1 MAYFQ
6 LADPSRSF
14 IIGGY
19 TAGVATIKTGL
30 LVVSDTVNALTLAG
44 TTDKPDGF
52 ALANRTNVYAPTAL
66 TLDVGEYASVIQGHV
81 LAYVDS
87 AFFYGASLPAVNG
100 TIWTSP
106 NGLMSATD
114 VGSAVKLGKCVKLS
128 DYRTPPNS
136 VSNIVCVELE
146 LGGKEMVR

>member
-19 TAGVATIKTGL
+19 TAGVATIKNGL
-30 LVVSDTVNALTLAG
+30 LVKSDTANALTLNG

-52 ALANRTNVYAPTAL
+52 ALSNRTNVYAPTAL
-66 TLDVGEYASVIQGHV
+66 TLDVGEYASVIQGKA
-81 LAYVDS
+81 LIYVDS

-100 TIWTSP
+100 TVYTAP
-106 NGLMSATD
+106 NGQMSATD
-114 VGSAVKLGKCVKLS
+114 LGSAVKLGKCVKLS
-128 DYRTPPNS
+128 DYRTPPNTT
-136 VSNIVCVELE
+136 SNIVCLAVEV
-146 LGGKEMVR
+146 GGKEMV